1 MEKQVKDFHDYLSRL
16 LSSYNSLGDLLSE
29 ERQIL
34 IKREVNRLEEIT
46 EEKQKLLNHIE
57 DLENEGYQLQQN
69 LSSGLCKDN
78 SILPLREICNALPSP
93 YRDKFKELRFN
104 LKLICSKIVRINKIN
119 ATLIKKYLDFSSFY
133 IKKMRTLSEDTSTY
147 SSSGKLNA
155 AGGGISILFQKKV

>member
-1 MEKQVKDFHDYLSRL
+1 MEKQVNEFYDYLSRL

-57 DLENEGYQLQQN
+57 DLEKEGYKLQQD
-69 LSSGLCKDN
+69 LSCGLCKDN
-78 SILPLREICNALPSP
+78 SVLPLREICNALPSP
-93 YRDKFKELRFN
+93 YRDKFQDLRFN

>member
-1 MEKQVKDFHDYLSRL
+1 MEKQVKDFHDYLCRL

-34 IKREVNRLEEIT
+34 IRREVNRLEEIT

-57 DLENEGYQLQQN
+57 DLEKEGYQLQQN

-78 SILPLREICNALPSP
+78 SILPLREICNALPPP
-93 YRDKFKELRFN
+93 YRDKFQELRFN